1 MGKKLNTFKW
11 VMLALM
17 LVSLLVVILGWLKG
31 FPEHP
36 VDDNGSVDPLL
47 YWTYFM
53 VGAATLSAIGV
64 SVFIMAKNNPNS
76 LKKLGLVL
84 GGAVALILIA
94 YVLAAGSQPVAYN
107 GEPVTKGTLKLT
119 DTILIITAIAGIGA
133 VLSII
138 GGEIWNKIR
147 NK

>member
-1 MGKKLNTFKW
+1 MGKNKNIFKW

-17 LVSLLVVILGWLKG
+17 FISLLVVILGWLKG

-47 YWTYFM
+47 IWTYVM
-53 VGAATLSAIGV
+53 VGVATVSAIGV
-64 SVFIMAKNNPNS
+64 SVVIMALNNPKS
-76 LKKLGLVL
+76 LKKLGLII
-84 GGAVALILIA
+84 GGALVLILVA
-94 YVLAAGSQPVAYN
+94 YALAAGSQPVAYN
-107 GEPVTKGTLKLT
+107 GEPVSDGTLKLT

-133 VLSII
+133 ILSII
-138 GGEIWNKIR
+138 GGEIWCKIR